1 MYPKKV
7 QIIEIGPRD
16 GFQNVKKFIP
26 TDEKIKIIQGIIDS
40 GVTRMQLTSFVSPK
54 HIEQMKDA
62 EIIVSHFLE
71 KYKDK
76 RFYALTPNYYGAK
89 RAYESGLREIT
100 YVISVSEGHNKAN
113 VNRTLDESFSE
124 LEKIIN
130 DFPKML
136 VNLDA
141 ATVFG
146 CPFDGVV
153 TLEQVVNY
161 VERAKNLGVKIV
173 NLCDTIGVA
182 NPLQVEETVTTLLK
196 KFPEIEF
203 HIHIHDT
210 RNMGMTN
217 SLIAIK
223 HGITNVQASIA
234 GMGGCPFAPGAS
246 GNLSSEDFIYM
257 LEKMNIETNIN
268 FEKLLEVAKYSKKT
282 INGTYSGHHINID
295 TKLSCF

>member
-16 GFQNVKKFIP
+16 GFQNVKDFIP

-40 GVTRMQLTSFVSPK
+40 GVNRMQLTSFVSPK

-62 EIIVSHFLE
+62 EIIIKYFLE

-182 NPLQVEETVTTLLK
+182 NPSQVEETITTLLK

-246 GNLSSEDFIYM
+246 GNLSTEDFIYM
-257 LEKMNIETNIN
+257 LEKMNIETGIN
-268 FEKLLEVAKYSKKT
+268 FEKLLEIAKYAKKT

-295 TKLSCF
+295 TTLSCF

>member
-1 MYPKKV
+1 MNSKEI

-16 GFQNVKKFIP
+16 GFQNVKGFIP
-26 TDEKIKIIQGIIDS
+26 TEEKIKIIEGIIEA
-40 GVTRMQLTSFVSPK
+40 GTNRIQLTSFVSPK

-62 EIIVSHFLE
+62 EIIIKYFLE

-76 RFYALTPNYYGAK
+76 RFYALTPNYIGAK
-89 RAYESGLREIT
+89 RAFDSGLREIT

-113 VNRTLDESFSE
+113 VNRTLDESFNE

-130 DFPKML
+130 DFPEML

-146 CPFDGVV
+146 CPFDGIV
-153 TLEQVVNY
+153 TLEQVINY
-161 VERAKNLGVKIV
+161 VERAKTLGIKIV

-182 NPLQVEETVTTLLK
+182 YPLQVSEVVTTLLK

-210 RNMGMTN
+210 RNMGMVN
-217 SLIAIK
+217 SLTAIQS
-223 HGITNVQASIA
+223 GITHVQSSIG

-246 GNLSSEDFIYM
+246 GNLSTEDFIYM
-257 LEKMNIETNIN
+257 LEKMNIKTNID
-268 FEKLLEVAKYSKKT
+268 FIKLLEIAKYAKKT
-282 INGTYSGHHINID
+282 ITGTYSGHHINID